1 MHYERRNLPVACR
14 MPLTMK
20 SVCLIALDGWGI
32 APPGPGNAIT
42 LAQPRHIDT
51 LWQDHPHT
59 MLDAAGTA
67 VGLLPGFIGNS
78 EVGHLHLGAGRLVK
92 QDLVRIHDA
101 IKNRSFFKNK
111 ALVEAMTRKTV
122 HLLGLVS
129 DAGVHSHLD
138 HLLALITMAHKLGAK
153 QVYVHAITDGRD
165 VPPQSAMSYL
175 RKVEQ
180 ALVKCNKDWKIA
192 TVMGRYYA
200 MDRDNRWNREHKA
213 YDAMVNAAGKK
224 AGSIDE
230 AINQAYSRAQTDEFI
245 EPTILIPEGTV
256 KPGDSI
262 IFFNFRSD
270 RARELTR
277 AFVQGRFSKFK
288 RKKLINLHFVCLTQY
303 DPDIKAPVA
312 FPPEIIPNTLGEVVA
327 KNKLRQFRL
336 AETEKWAHVTYFF
349 NGLSGIVFPN
359 EDRTLVPSPKVATYD
374 QKPEMSAMAITKKAI
389 EVLKSRKYA
398 FVLIN
403 FANPDMVGHTGRI
416 PETMQAIKVVD
427 ECVAYIVATAQG
439 LGVDVVI
446 TADHGNAEQ
455 KRYPDG
461 SVCTAHTTNKVPL
474 ILVCTEKCR
483 LRPLRKPALYHVAPT
498 VLQLL
503 GLERPKEME
512 PGLLR

>member
-1 MHYERRNLPVACR
+1 
-14 MPLTMK
+14 MK
-20 SVCLIALDGWGI
+20 SVCLIVLDGWGI

-42 LAQPRHIDT
+42 LAQPRRIDA

-59 MLDAAGTA
+59 ALDAAGTA

-78 EVGHLHLGAGRLVK
+78 EVGHLHLGAGRLIA
-92 QDLVRIHDA
+92 QDLARITNS
-101 IKNRSFFKNK
+101 IKDGSFFKNK
-111 ALVEAMTRKTV
+111 ILQQAMKRTTV

-129 DAGVHSHLD
+129 DGGVHSHLD
-138 HLLALITMAHKLGAK
+138 HLLALIRMAHQLKAR
-153 QVYVHAITDGRD
+153 QVFVHAITDGRD
-165 VPPQSAMSYL
+165 VPPQSAMPFL

-180 ALVKCNKDWKIA
+180 ALEKCSADWRIA

-213 YDAMVNAAGKK
+213 YDAMVNGIGKK
-224 AGSIDE
+224 AGSIDAAVNE
-230 AINQAYSRAQTDEFI
+230 AYRRGETDEFI
-245 EPTILIPEGTV
+245 QPTIVAPEGMV

-277 AFVQGRFSKFK
+277 AFVQGRFNKFK
-288 RKKLINLHFVCLTQY
+288 RKKLINLNFVCLTQY
-303 DPDIKAPVA
+303 DPDITAPVA
-312 FPPEIIPNTLGEVVA
+312 FPPVPVRNTLGEVIS
-327 KNKLRQFRL
+327 KHNLRQFRL

-349 NGLSGIVFPN
+349 NGLSGVIFKN
-359 EDRTLVPSPKVATYD
+359 EDRLLIPSPKVATYD
-374 QKPEMSAMAITKKAI
+374 QKPEMSAYAITKKAI
-389 EVLKSRKYA
+389 EVLQGRQYA

-416 PETMQAIKVVD
+416 PETIRAVKAVD
-427 ECVAYIVATAQG
+427 ECVAHIVATAQR
-439 LGVDVVI
+439 LGTDVII

-455 KRYPDG
+455 KRYSDG
-461 SVCTAHTTNKVPL
+461 TVCTAHTTNKVPFIL
-474 ILVCTEKCR
+474 ISADKQR
-483 LRPLRKPALYHVAPT
+483 LRKIKRPGLYHVAPT

-503 GLERPKEME
+503 GLERPKEMV